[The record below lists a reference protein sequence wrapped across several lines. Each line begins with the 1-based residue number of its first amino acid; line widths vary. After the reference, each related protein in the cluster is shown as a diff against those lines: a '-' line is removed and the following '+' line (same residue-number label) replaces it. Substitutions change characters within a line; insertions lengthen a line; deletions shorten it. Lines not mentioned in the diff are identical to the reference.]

1 MCFQLWE
8 FPVIFISANKDDTLS
23 SLLALNSLT
32 VSLQTL
38 PPYLCVVIL
47 LSDLTLK
54 SEAGEQLCLVA
65 AEAPD

>member
-8 FPVIFISANKDDTLS
+8 FPDTNYRVYTVIF
-23 SLLALNSLT
+23 LLALNSLT